1 MLALNFSCK
10 FVKKQKMEN
19 LIIENKGDQIILKL
33 NRKGFDENYL
43 ISLVKRLQVENL
55 AEKSKFKSDILT
67 VAEQINKDWW
77 KVNGEGFLKDV
88 RKC

>member
-1 MLALNFSCK
+1 
-10 FVKKQKMEN
+10 MEN

-55 AEKSKFKSDILT
+55 AEKSKFKADILT
-67 VAEQINKDWW
+67 IAEQINKDWW
-77 KVNGEGFLKDV
+77 EANGESFLKDV
-88 RKC
+88 RK

>member
-1 MLALNFSCK
+1 MNFSCK

-43 ISLVKRLQVENL
+43 ISLVKRLQIENL
-55 AEKSKFKSDILT
+55 AEKSKFKTDILT
-67 VAEQINKDWW
+67 IAEQINKDWW
-77 KVNGEGFLKDV
+77 EVNGESFLKDV
-88 RKC
+88 RK

>member
-1 MLALNFSCK
+1 
-10 FVKKQKMEN
+10 MEN

-55 AEKSKFKSDILT
+55 AEKSKFKTDILT
-67 VAEQINKDWW
+67 IAKQINKDWW
-77 KVNGEGFLKDV
+77 EVNGESFLKDV
-88 RKC
+88 RK

>member
-1 MLALNFSCK
+1 
-10 FVKKQKMEN
+10 MEN

-55 AEKSKFKSDILT
+55 AEKSKFKTDILT
-67 VAEQINKDWW
+67 IAEQINKDWW
-77 KVNGEGFLKDV
+77 EENGENFLKDV
-88 RKC
+88 RK

>member
-1 MLALNFSCK
+1 MNFSCK

-43 ISLVKRLQVENL
+43 ISLVKRLQVENI
-55 AEKSKFKSDILT
+55 AEKSKFKTDILT
-67 VAEQINKDWW
+67 IAEQINKDWW
-77 KVNGEGFLKDV
+77 EVNGESFLKDV
-88 RKC
+88 RK